1 MAEFAVHQV
10 AHVKVETFDYPPV
23 NFSPPFRTV
32 ILRIKSEYGEDTVT
46 LFTRNL
52 DWKLEAK

>member
-10 AHVKVETFDYPPV
+10 KHVKVETFDYPAE

-32 ILRIKSEYGEDTVT
+32 RLRIESENGEDTVT